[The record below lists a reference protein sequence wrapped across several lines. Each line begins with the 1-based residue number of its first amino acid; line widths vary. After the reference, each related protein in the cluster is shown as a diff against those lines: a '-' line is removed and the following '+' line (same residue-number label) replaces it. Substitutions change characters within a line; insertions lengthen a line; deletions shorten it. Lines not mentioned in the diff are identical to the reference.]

1 MVLEQELP
9 LTERDLHYIK
19 RHCCLNFLCHNAIYN
34 TKTAT
39 LQKYRETIQLS
50 GKLVLIICLDSLH
63 GAV

>member
-19 RHCCLNFLCHNAIYN
+19 RHRCLNFLCHNAIYN

-39 LQKYRETIQLS
+39 LQKYRETLQLS
-50 GKLVLIICLDSLH
+50 GKLVLIICVDSLH